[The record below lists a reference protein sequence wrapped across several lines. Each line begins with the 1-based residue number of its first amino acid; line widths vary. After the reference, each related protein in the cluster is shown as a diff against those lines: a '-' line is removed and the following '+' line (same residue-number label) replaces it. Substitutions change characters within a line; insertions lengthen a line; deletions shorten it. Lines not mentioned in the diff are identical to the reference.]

1 MGTDRA
7 PTQKY
12 SPSRRPTGG
21 GGGGFFC
28 VSPGARARGLR
39 PANGLVMLI
48 WQAILALELFLDR
61 ELDGPAMARLLEEA
75 MK

>member
-1 MGTDRA
+1 MA
-7 PTQKY
+7 Y
-12 SPSRRPTGG
+12 SDTVLRR
-21 GGGGFFC
+21 
-28 VSPGARARGLR
+28 ARARGLR
-39 PANGLVMLI
+39 TANGLGMLI